1 MGSVVS
7 SFGKWRKVTDAVS
20 DAVSGICEV
29 DDDVLRVVL
38 GVEELQEGIRLGMFE
53 AARAGVNDCLPSP

>member
-7 SFGKWRKVTDAVS
+7 SFGKWRKVT